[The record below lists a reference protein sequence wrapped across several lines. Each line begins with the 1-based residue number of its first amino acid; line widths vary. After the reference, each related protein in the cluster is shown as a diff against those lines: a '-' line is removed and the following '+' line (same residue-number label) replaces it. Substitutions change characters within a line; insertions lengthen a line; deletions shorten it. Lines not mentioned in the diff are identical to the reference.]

1 MKLKPVLN
9 CIAKLGGCID
19 SICVKYDK
27 HLTEK
32 KPLGNFPEIHSDDFM
47 PELKQEFHFQDAL
60 YKRYLTQKEMHRVY
74 MPLRHNK
81 PDINTKYLDKI
92 LDVVM
97 EKLKHLVSIYL
108 NQERSKT

>member
-9 CIAKLGGCID
+9 YIAKLGGCID
-19 SICVKYDK
+19 SLCVKYDR

-32 KPLGNFPEIHSDDFM
+32 KPLGHFPEMHGDDFM

-60 YKRYLTQKEMHRVY
+60 YKRYLTEKEMHRVY
-74 MPLRHNK
+74 MPLRHNQ

-97 EKLKHLVSIYL
+97 EKLKHLVIFI
-108 NQERSKT
+108 K